1 MIVAAAIVRGVPA
14 AHREPAGRTPFAARA
29 PMVLAAQRS
38 YPASLAGRWEFPGG
52 KVEDGE
58 EPEDA
63 LRREIREELG
73 IGIAIGRRLRSAR
86 GDWRLPNGMDMRL
99 WLARP
104 MGEPQCGPSHRR
116 LRWLGLDELGDVD

>member
-1 MIVAAAIVRGVPA
+1 
-14 AHREPAGRTPFAARA
+14 
-29 PMVLAAQRS
+29 MVLAAQRS

-86 GDWRLPNGMDMRL
+86 GDWRLHNGMDMRL

-104 MGEPQCGPSHRR
+104 TGEPQCGPSHALRGFLPAYGDQGLRR
-116 LRWLGLDELGDVD
+116 DQHGDFGG

>member
-1 MIVAAAIVRGVPA
+1 
-14 AHREPAGRTPFAARA
+14 
-29 PMVLAAQRS
+29 MVLAAQRS

-104 MGEPQCGPSHRR
+104 MGEPQCGHHLHAGRR
-116 LRWLGLDELGDVD
+116 GATGACAGSGSTNSATSTGWTATSRS